1 MEMMLDFNING
12 EVLIP
17 FYNSSFLSSKDS
29 QASVKDILN
38 SSYSDFRNV
47 LFQGELIKLYILL
60 KPDNMEPSKIKP
72 FLESLF
78 FKIEL
83 ESTSINNS
91 DQNDKGKILESTLN
105 DLFTINSEK
114 IDEKNHEYDN
124 IIRKEYDEETQTEL
138 YEVYKQIIIPKNF
151 LGLEL
156 IMKIEIL
163 TKNED
168 MIDFKENSDTFLYY
182 KMGHFTN
189 EEKFKTVKTLFKEV
203 KIIKPFNISDTK
215 QTDLTMDMS
224 LLQIKIENIAG
235 ENNYEDISL
244 KNSKFLK
251 KEENKN
257 DNKKNTEK
265 KKSKVT
271 NFIINEIEI
280 LEYET
285 SVDEKETE
293 NIRFVKKYLMNKNSL
308 MQKSMNFKLMEK
320 NFPVQIQSGED
331 YMLSVRVNKNCFLT
345 DSDIK
350 SNMTETTLEDSNQPD
365 KENILK
371 TEDSIKQSNNSNSSL
386 KEKENN
392 VQQKNQ
398 QEQKTKKKVNF
409 NIGSIIIKK
418 KSVINKM
425 QERHGLTNN
434 HLNTESPMPLPDIYQ
449 KSLGNKQLE
458 RGISINEVNK
468 TETNTLFS
476 YRDIN
481 DENIKIY
488 YTTPVLLYISCDMF
502 YENLFLCLQLKW
514 YQELNRLLK
523 IEMKIPENVYL
534 HDYFEVIVKIRN
546 ISSRPMN
553 LLIEMKD
560 NETEMVSDKVNNFE
574 YMPGIISQIKF
585 QSLGMFNCNEDK
597 IFKLKFLATKFG
609 YTYLPNFSISDTIS
623 NLRFYIVQTNKIF
636 IENNK
641 NPKSSSYNQLN
652 HLISKSL

>member
-17 FYNSSFLSSKDS
+17 FYNSSFLSSKNS
-29 QASVKDILN
+29 PVSVKDIRN

-60 KPDNMEPSKIKP
+60 KPDNIEKEKIKS

-83 ESTSINNS
+83 ESTSISNTDS
-91 DQNDKGKILESTLN
+91 NDKEKILESTLN
-105 DLFTINSEK
+105 DLFTINTEK
-114 IDEKNHEYDN
+114 IDEKNYEYDN
-124 IIRKEYDEETQTEL
+124 IVRKEYDEETQTEL
-138 YEVYKQIIIPKNF
+138 YEIYKQIIIPKNF
-151 LGLEL
+151 LGLQL
-156 IMKIEIL
+156 IMKLEIL

-168 MIDFKENSDTFLYY
+168 MIEFEENSDTFLYY
-182 KMGHFTN
+182 KTGHFTN
-189 EEKFKTVKTLFKEV
+189 EEKFKTLKTLFKEV
-203 KIIKPFNISDTK
+203 KVIKPFNISDTK

-235 ENNYEDISL
+235 ENCYEDTSL

-251 KEENKN
+251 KVEGEENK
-257 DNKKNTEK
+257 DVNKK
-265 KKSKVT
+265 SMMT

-280 LEYET
+280 LEDET
-285 SVDEKETE
+285 SVDERETE
-293 NIRFVKKYLMNKNSL
+293 KINFVNKYLMNKNSL
-308 MQKSMNFKLMEK
+308 MQKSMNFKLMER
-320 NFPVQIQSGED
+320 NFPIQIQSGED

-350 SNMTETTLEDSNQPD
+350 NNINETISDNSAQPD
-365 KENILK
+365 KENTLNNA
-371 TEDSIKQSNNSNSSL
+371 DNIKSTNTSNPIL
-386 KEKENN
+386 KEKET
-392 VQQKNQ
+392 QKNQ
-398 QEQKTKKKVNF
+398 PEPKPKKKVNF
-409 NIGSIIIKK
+409 SFGSIVIKK

-425 QERHGLTNN
+425 QERHGLSNN
-434 HLNTESPMPLPDIYQ
+434 HLLTESPMPLPDIYQ
-449 KSLGNKQLE
+449 KSIGNKQLE
-458 RGISINEVNK
+458 KGISINEVNK

-481 DENIKIY
+481 EENIKIY

-523 IEMKIPENVYL
+523 IEMKIPENIYL
-534 HDYFEVIVKIRN
+534 YDYFEVIVKIRN
-546 ISSRPMN
+546 ISSKPMN

-560 NETEMVSDKVNNFE
+560 NETEMVSNKVNNFE

-609 YTYLPNFSISDTIS
+609 FTYLPNFSISDTVS

-636 IENNK
+636 IENA
-641 NPKSSSYNQLN
+641 KSQLPSHNQLN
-652 HLISKSL
+652 RFISKYL

>member
-17 FYNSSFLSSKDS
+17 FYNSSFLSSKNS
-29 QASVKDILN
+29 PVSVKDIRN

-60 KPDNMEPSKIKP
+60 KPDNIEKEKIKS

-83 ESTSINNS
+83 ESTSISNTDS
-91 DQNDKGKILESTLN
+91 NDKEKILESTLN
-105 DLFTINSEK
+105 DLFTINTEK
-114 IDEKNHEYDN
+114 IDEKNSEYDN
-124 IIRKEYDEETQTEL
+124 IVRKEYDEETQTEL
-138 YEVYKQIIIPKNF
+138 YEIYKQIIIPKNF
-151 LGLEL
+151 LGLQL
-156 IMKIEIL
+156 IMKLEIL

-168 MIDFKENSDTFLYY
+168 MIEFEENSDTFLYY
-182 KMGHFTN
+182 KTGHFTN
-189 EEKFKTVKTLFKEV
+189 EEKFKTLKTLFKEV
-203 KIIKPFNISDTK
+203 KVIKPFNISDTK

-235 ENNYEDISL
+235 ENCYEDTSL

-251 KEENKN
+251 KVEGEENK
-257 DNKKNTEK
+257 DENKK
-265 KKSKVT
+265 SMMT

-280 LEYET
+280 LEDET
-285 SVDEKETE
+285 SVDERETE
-293 NIRFVKKYLMNKNSL
+293 KINFVKKYLMNKNSL
-308 MQKSMNFKLMEK
+308 MQKSMNFKLMER
-320 NFPVQIQSGED
+320 NFPIQIQSGED

-350 SNMTETTLEDSNQPD
+350 NNINETISDNSAQPD
-365 KENILK
+365 KENTLNNADNVK
-371 TEDSIKQSNNSNSSL
+371 STNTSNPIL
-386 KEKENN
+386 KEKEKEKET
-392 VQQKNQ
+392 QKNQ
-398 QEQKTKKKVNF
+398 PEPKPKKKVNF
-409 NIGSIIIKK
+409 SFGSIVIKK

-425 QERHGLTNN
+425 QERHGLSNN
-434 HLNTESPMPLPDIYQ
+434 HLLTESPMPLPDIYQ
-449 KSLGNKQLE
+449 KSIGNKQLE
-458 RGISINEVNK
+458 KGISINEVNK

-481 DENIKIY
+481 EENIKIY

-523 IEMKIPENVYL
+523 IEMKIPENIYL
-534 HDYFEVIVKIRN
+534 YDYFEVIVKIRN
-546 ISSRPMN
+546 ISSKPMN

-560 NETEMVSDKVNNFE
+560 NETEMVSNKVNNFE

-609 YTYLPNFSISDTIS
+609 FTYLPNFSISDTVS

-636 IENNK
+636 IENA
-641 NPKSSSYNQLN
+641 KSQLPSHNQLN
-652 HLISKSL
+652 RFISKYL

>member
-308 MQKSMNFKLMEK
+308 MQKSMNFKLMER
-320 NFPVQIQSGED
+320 NFPIQIQSGED

-350 SNMTETTLEDSNQPD
+350 NNINETISDNSAQPD
-365 KENILK
+365 KENTLNNADNVK
-371 TEDSIKQSNNSNSSL
+371 STNTSNPIL
-386 KEKENN
+386 KEKEKET
-392 VQQKNQ
+392 QKNQ
-398 QEQKTKKKVNF
+398 PEPKPKKKVNF
-409 NIGSIIIKK
+409 SFGSIVIKK

-425 QERHGLTNN
+425 QERHGLSNN
-434 HLNTESPMPLPDIYQ
+434 HLLTESPMPLPDIYQ
-449 KSLGNKQLE
+449 KSIGNKQLE
-458 RGISINEVNK
+458 KGISINEVNK

-481 DENIKIY
+481 EENIKIY

-523 IEMKIPENVYL
+523 IEMKIPENIYL
-534 HDYFEVIVKIRN
+534 YDYFEVIVKIRN
-546 ISSRPMN
+546 ISSKPMN

-560 NETEMVSDKVNNFE
+560 NETEMVSNKVNNFE

-609 YTYLPNFSISDTIS
+609 FTYLPNFSISDTVS

-636 IENNK
+636 IENA
-641 NPKSSSYNQLN
+641 KSQLPSHNQLN
-652 HLISKSL
+652 RFISKYL

>member
-17 FYNSSFLSSKDS
+17 FYNSSFLSSKNS
-29 QASVKDILN
+29 PVSVKDIRN

-60 KPDNMEPSKIKP
+60 KPDNIEKEKIKS

-83 ESTSINNS
+83 ESTSISNTDS
-91 DQNDKGKILESTLN
+91 NDKEKILESTLN
-105 DLFTINSEK
+105 DLFTINTEK
-114 IDEKNHEYDN
+114 IDEKNYEYDN
-124 IIRKEYDEETQTEL
+124 IVRKEYDEETQTEL
-138 YEVYKQIIIPKNF
+138 YEIYKQIIIPKNF
-151 LGLEL
+151 LGLQL
-156 IMKIEIL
+156 IMKLEIL

-168 MIDFKENSDTFLYY
+168 MIEFEENSDTFLYY
-182 KMGHFTN
+182 KTGHFTN
-189 EEKFKTVKTLFKEV
+189 EEKFKTLKTLFKEV
-203 KIIKPFNISDTK
+203 KVIKPFNISDTK

-235 ENNYEDISL
+235 ENCYEDTSL

-251 KEENKN
+251 KVEGEENK
-257 DNKKNTEK
+257 DENKK
-265 KKSKVT
+265 SMMT

-280 LEYET
+280 LEDET
-285 SVDEKETE
+285 SVDERETE
-293 NIRFVKKYLMNKNSL
+293 KINFVNKYLMNKNSL
-308 MQKSMNFKLMEK
+308 MQKSMNFKLMER
-320 NFPVQIQSGED
+320 NFPIQIQSGED

-350 SNMTETTLEDSNQPD
+350 NNINETISDNSAQPD
-365 KENILK
+365 KENTLNNADNVK
-371 TEDSIKQSNNSNSSL
+371 STNTSNPIL
-386 KEKENN
+386 KEKEKET
-392 VQQKNQ
+392 QKNQ
-398 QEQKTKKKVNF
+398 PEPKPKKKVNF
-409 NIGSIIIKK
+409 SFGSIVIKK

-425 QERHGLTNN
+425 QERHGLSNN
-434 HLNTESPMPLPDIYQ
+434 HLLTESPMPLPDIYQ
-449 KSLGNKQLE
+449 KSIGNKQLE
-458 RGISINEVNK
+458 KGISINEVNK

-481 DENIKIY
+481 EENIKIY

-523 IEMKIPENVYL
+523 IEMKIPENIYL
-534 HDYFEVIVKIRN
+534 YDYFEVIVKIRN
-546 ISSRPMN
+546 ISSKPMN

-560 NETEMVSDKVNNFE
+560 NETEMVSNKVNNFE

-609 YTYLPNFSISDTIS
+609 FTYLPNFSISDTVS

-636 IENNK
+636 IENA
-641 NPKSSSYNQLN
+641 KSQLPSHNQLN
-652 HLISKSL
+652 RFISKYL

>member
-17 FYNSSFLSSKDS
+17 FYNSSFLSSKNS
-29 QASVKDILN
+29 PVSVKDIRN

-60 KPDNMEPSKIKP
+60 KPDNIEKEKIKS

-83 ESTSINNS
+83 ESTSISNTDS
-91 DQNDKGKILESTLN
+91 NDKEKILESTLN
-105 DLFTINSEK
+105 DLFTINTEK
-114 IDEKNHEYDN
+114 IDEKNYEYDN
-124 IIRKEYDEETQTEL
+124 IVRKEYDEETQTEL
-138 YEVYKQIIIPKNF
+138 YEIYKQIIIPKNF
-151 LGLEL
+151 LGLQL
-156 IMKIEIL
+156 IMKLEIL

-168 MIDFKENSDTFLYY
+168 MIEFEENSDTFLYY
-182 KMGHFTN
+182 KTGHFTN
-189 EEKFKTVKTLFKEV
+189 EEKFKTLKTLFKEV
-203 KIIKPFNISDTK
+203 KVIKPFNISDTK

-235 ENNYEDISL
+235 ENCYEDISL

-251 KEENKN
+251 KVEGEEN
-257 DNKKNTEK
+257 NKK
-265 KKSKVT
+265 SMMT

-280 LEYET
+280 LEDET
-285 SVDEKETE
+285 SVDERETE
-293 NIRFVKKYLMNKNSL
+293 KINFVNKYLMNKNSL
-308 MQKSMNFKLMEK
+308 MQKSMNFKLMER
-320 NFPVQIQSGED
+320 NFPIQIQSGED

-350 SNMTETTLEDSNQPD
+350 NNINETISDNSAQPD
-365 KENILK
+365 KENTLNNADNVK
-371 TEDSIKQSNNSNSSL
+371 STNTSNPIL
-386 KEKENN
+386 KEKEKET
-392 VQQKNQ
+392 QKNQ
-398 QEQKTKKKVNF
+398 PEPKPKKKVNF
-409 NIGSIIIKK
+409 SFGSIVIKK

-425 QERHGLTNN
+425 QERHGLSNN
-434 HLNTESPMPLPDIYQ
+434 HLLTESPMPLPDIYQ
-449 KSLGNKQLE
+449 KSIGNKQLE
-458 RGISINEVNK
+458 KGISINEVNK

-481 DENIKIY
+481 EENIKIY

-523 IEMKIPENVYL
+523 IEMKIPENIYL
-534 HDYFEVIVKIRN
+534 YDYFEVIVKIRN
-546 ISSRPMN
+546 ISSKPMN

-560 NETEMVSDKVNNFE
+560 NETEMVSNKVNNFE

-609 YTYLPNFSISDTIS
+609 FTYLPNFSISDTVS

-636 IENNK
+636 IENA
-641 NPKSSSYNQLN
+641 KSQLPSHNQLN
-652 HLISKSL
+652 RFISKYL

>member
-1 MEMMLDFNING
+1 
-12 EVLIP
+12 
-17 FYNSSFLSSKDS
+17 
-29 QASVKDILN
+29 
-38 SSYSDFRNV
+38 
-47 LFQGELIKLYILL
+47 
-60 KPDNMEPSKIKP
+60 MEPSKIKP

-371 TEDSIKQSNNSNSSL
+371 TEDSIKSTNNSNSSL

-523 IEMKIPENVYL
+523 IEMKIPENVHL

-574 YMPGIISQIKF
+574 YMPGTISQIKF

>member
-29 QASVKDILN
+29 PVSVKDILN

-60 KPDNMEPSKIKP
+60 KPDNMEPSKIKQ
-72 FLESLF
+72 FLESLY

-83 ESTSINNS
+83 ESTSMNNT
-91 DQNDKGKILESTLN
+91 DKNDKGKILESTLN

-114 IDEKNHEYDN
+114 IDERNYEYDN
-124 IIRKEYDEETQTEL
+124 IIRKEYDEESQTEL
-138 YEVYKQIIIPKNF
+138 YEIYKQIIIPKNF
-151 LGLEL
+151 LGLQL

-168 MIDFKENSDTFLYY
+168 LIDFKENSDTFLYY

-235 ENNYEDISL
+235 ENCYEDISL

-251 KEENKN
+251 KEENKED
-257 DNKKNTEK
+257 DNKKIEN

-293 NIRFVKKYLMNKNSL
+293 NIKFVKKYLMNKNSL

-350 SNMTETTLEDSNQPD
+350 SNMLETNLDDSNQLD
-365 KENILK
+365 KENILNSEN
-371 TEDSIKQSNNSNSSL
+371 TIKSVNNPNLSL
-386 KEKENN
+386 KENSSF
-392 VQQKNQ
+392 QQKNR
-398 QEQKTKKKVNF
+398 QEQKVKKNVNF
-409 NIGSIIIKK
+409 NVGSIVINK

-425 QERHGLTNN
+425 QERYGLTNN
-434 HLNTESPMPLPDIYQ
+434 HMNTESPMPLPDIYQ
-449 KSLGNKQLE
+449 KSIGNKQLE
-458 RGISINEVNK
+458 KGISINEVNK
-468 TETNTLFS
+468 TDTNTLFS

-523 IEMKIPENVYL
+523 IELKIPENVCLY
-534 HDYFEVIVKIRN
+534 DYFEVIVKIRN

-609 YTYLPNFSISDTIS
+609 FTYLPNFSITDTIS
-623 NLRFYIVQTNKIF
+623 NLRFYIVQTNKIY

-641 NPKSSSYNQLN
+641 NPTNSSYNQLN
-652 HLISKSL
+652 HLISKTL

>member
-1 MEMMLDFNING
+1 
-12 EVLIP
+12 
-17 FYNSSFLSSKDS
+17 
-29 QASVKDILN
+29 
-38 SSYSDFRNV
+38 
-47 LFQGELIKLYILL
+47 
-60 KPDNMEPSKIKP
+60 
-72 FLESLF
+72 
-78 FKIEL
+78 
-83 ESTSINNS
+83 
-91 DQNDKGKILESTLN
+91 
-105 DLFTINSEK
+105 
-114 IDEKNHEYDN
+114 
-124 IIRKEYDEETQTEL
+124 
-138 YEVYKQIIIPKNF
+138 
-151 LGLEL
+151 
-156 IMKIEIL
+156 
-163 TKNED
+163 

-574 YMPGIISQIKF
+574 YMPGTISQIKF

-652 HLISKSL
+652 HLISKTLE

>member
-17 FYNSSFLSSKDS
+17 FYNSSFLSSKNS
-29 QASVKDILN
+29 PVSVKDIRN

-60 KPDNMEPSKIKP
+60 KPDNIEKEKIKS

-83 ESTSINNS
+83 ESTSISNTDS
-91 DQNDKGKILESTLN
+91 NDKEKILESTLN
-105 DLFTINSEK
+105 DLFTINTEK
-114 IDEKNHEYDN
+114 IDEKNYEYDN
-124 IIRKEYDEETQTEL
+124 IVRKEYDEETQTEL
-138 YEVYKQIIIPKNF
+138 YEIYKQIIIPKNF
-151 LGLEL
+151 LGLQL
-156 IMKIEIL
+156 IMKLEIL

-168 MIDFKENSDTFLYY
+168 MIEFEENSDTFLYY
-182 KMGHFTN
+182 KTGHFTN
-189 EEKFKTVKTLFKEV
+189 EEKFKTLKTLFKEV
-203 KIIKPFNISDTK
+203 KVIKPFNISDTK

-235 ENNYEDISL
+235 ENCYEDTSL

-251 KEENKN
+251 KVEGEEN
-257 DNKKNTEK
+257 NKK
-265 KKSKVT
+265 SMMT

-280 LEYET
+280 LEDET
-285 SVDEKETE
+285 SVDERETE
-293 NIRFVKKYLMNKNSL
+293 KINFVKKYLMNKNSL
-308 MQKSMNFKLMEK
+308 MQKSMNFKLMER
-320 NFPVQIQSGED
+320 NFPIQIQSGED

-350 SNMTETTLEDSNQPD
+350 NNINETISDNSAQPD
-365 KENILK
+365 KENTLNNADNVK
-371 TEDSIKQSNNSNSSL
+371 STNTSNPIL
-386 KEKENN
+386 KEKEKET
-392 VQQKNQ
+392 QKNQ
-398 QEQKTKKKVNF
+398 PEPKPKKKVNF
-409 NIGSIIIKK
+409 SFGSIVIKK

-425 QERHGLTNN
+425 QERHGLSNN
-434 HLNTESPMPLPDIYQ
+434 HLLTESPMPLPDIYQ
-449 KSLGNKQLE
+449 KSIGNKQLE
-458 RGISINEVNK
+458 KGISINEVNK

-481 DENIKIY
+481 EENIKIY

-523 IEMKIPENVYL
+523 IEMKIPENIYL
-534 HDYFEVIVKIRN
+534 YDYFEVIVKIRN
-546 ISSRPMN
+546 ISSKPMN

-560 NETEMVSDKVNNFE
+560 NETEMVSNKVNNFE

-609 YTYLPNFSISDTIS
+609 FTYLPNFSISDTVS

-636 IENNK
+636 IENA
-641 NPKSSSYNQLN
+641 KSQLPSHNQLN
-652 HLISKSL
+652 RFISKYL

>member
-1 MEMMLDFNING
+1 
-12 EVLIP
+12 
-17 FYNSSFLSSKDS
+17 
-29 QASVKDILN
+29 
-38 SSYSDFRNV
+38 
-47 LFQGELIKLYILL
+47 
-60 KPDNMEPSKIKP
+60 
-72 FLESLF
+72 
-78 FKIEL
+78 
-83 ESTSINNS
+83 
-91 DQNDKGKILESTLN
+91 
-105 DLFTINSEK
+105 
-114 IDEKNHEYDN
+114 
-124 IIRKEYDEETQTEL
+124 
-138 YEVYKQIIIPKNF
+138 
-151 LGLEL
+151 
-156 IMKIEIL
+156 
-163 TKNED
+163 
-168 MIDFKENSDTFLYY
+168 
-182 KMGHFTN
+182 
-189 EEKFKTVKTLFKEV
+189 
-203 KIIKPFNISDTK
+203 
-215 QTDLTMDMS
+215 
-224 LLQIKIENIAG
+224 
-235 ENNYEDISL
+235 
-244 KNSKFLK
+244 
-251 KEENKN
+251 
-257 DNKKNTEK
+257 
-265 KKSKVT
+265 
-271 NFIINEIEI
+271 
-280 LEYET
+280 
-285 SVDEKETE
+285 
-293 NIRFVKKYLMNKNSL
+293 
-308 MQKSMNFKLMEK
+308 
-320 NFPVQIQSGED
+320 
-331 YMLSVRVNKNCFLT
+331 
-345 DSDIK
+345 
-350 SNMTETTLEDSNQPD
+350 
-365 KENILK
+365 
-371 TEDSIKQSNNSNSSL
+371 
-386 KEKENN
+386 
-392 VQQKNQ
+392 
-398 QEQKTKKKVNF
+398 
-409 NIGSIIIKK
+409 
-418 KSVINKM
+418 M

-652 HLISKSL
+652 HLISKTL

>member
-17 FYNSSFLSSKDS
+17 FYNSSFLSSKNS
-29 QASVKDILN
+29 PVSVKDIRN

-60 KPDNMEPSKIKP
+60 KPDNIEKEKIKS

-83 ESTSINNS
+83 ESTSISNTDS
-91 DQNDKGKILESTLN
+91 NDKEKILESTLN
-105 DLFTINSEK
+105 DLFTINTEK
-114 IDEKNHEYDN
+114 IDEKNSEYDN
-124 IIRKEYDEETQTEL
+124 IVRKEYDEETQTEL
-138 YEVYKQIIIPKNF
+138 YEIYKQIIIPKNF
-151 LGLEL
+151 LGLQL
-156 IMKIEIL
+156 IMKLEIL

-168 MIDFKENSDTFLYY
+168 MIEFEENSDTFLYY
-182 KMGHFTN
+182 KTGHFTN
-189 EEKFKTVKTLFKEV
+189 EEKFKTLKTLFKEV
-203 KIIKPFNISDTK
+203 KVIKPFNISDTK

-235 ENNYEDISL
+235 ENCYEDTSL

-251 KEENKN
+251 KVEGEENK
-257 DNKKNTEK
+257 DENKK
-265 KKSKVT
+265 SMMT

-280 LEYET
+280 LEDET
-285 SVDEKETE
+285 SVDERETE
-293 NIRFVKKYLMNKNSL
+293 KINFVNKYLMNKNSL
-308 MQKSMNFKLMEK
+308 MQKSMNFKLMER
-320 NFPVQIQSGED
+320 NFPIQIQSGED

-350 SNMTETTLEDSNQPD
+350 NNINETISDNSAQPD
-365 KENILK
+365 KENTLNNADNVK
-371 TEDSIKQSNNSNSSL
+371 STNTSNPIL
-386 KEKENN
+386 KEKEKET
-392 VQQKNQ
+392 QKNQ
-398 QEQKTKKKVNF
+398 PEPKPKKKVNF
-409 NIGSIIIKK
+409 SFGSIVIKK

-425 QERHGLTNN
+425 QERHGLSNN
-434 HLNTESPMPLPDIYQ
+434 HLLTESPMPLPDIYQ
-449 KSLGNKQLE
+449 KSIGNKQLE
-458 RGISINEVNK
+458 KGISINEVNK

-481 DENIKIY
+481 EENIKIY

-523 IEMKIPENVYL
+523 IEMKIPENIYL
-534 HDYFEVIVKIRN
+534 YDYFEVIVKIRN
-546 ISSRPMN
+546 ISSKPMN

-560 NETEMVSDKVNNFE
+560 NETEMVSNKVNNFE

-609 YTYLPNFSISDTIS
+609 FTYLPNFSISDTVS

-636 IENNK
+636 IENA
-641 NPKSSSYNQLN
+641 KSQLPSHNQLN
-652 HLISKSL
+652 RFISKYL

>member
-1 MEMMLDFNING
+1 MLDFNING

-17 FYNSSFLSSKDS
+17 FYNSSFLSSKNS
-29 QASVKDILN
+29 PVSVKDIRN

-60 KPDNMEPSKIKP
+60 KPDNIEKEKIKS

-83 ESTSINNS
+83 ESTSISNTDS
-91 DQNDKGKILESTLN
+91 NDKEKILESTLN
-105 DLFTINSEK
+105 DLFTINTEK
-114 IDEKNHEYDN
+114 IDEKNYEYDN
-124 IIRKEYDEETQTEL
+124 IVRKEYDEETQTEL
-138 YEVYKQIIIPKNF
+138 YEIYKQIIIPKNF
-151 LGLEL
+151 LGLQL
-156 IMKIEIL
+156 IMKLEIL

-168 MIDFKENSDTFLYY
+168 MIEFEENSDTFLYY
-182 KMGHFTN
+182 KTGHFTN
-189 EEKFKTVKTLFKEV
+189 EEKFKTLKTLFKEV
-203 KIIKPFNISDTK
+203 KVIKPFNISDTK

-235 ENNYEDISL
+235 ENCYEDTSL

-251 KEENKN
+251 KVEGEENK
-257 DNKKNTEK
+257 DVNKK
-265 KKSKVT
+265 SMMT

-280 LEYET
+280 LEDET
-285 SVDEKETE
+285 SVDERETE
-293 NIRFVKKYLMNKNSL
+293 KINFVNKYLMNKNSL
-308 MQKSMNFKLMEK
+308 MQKSMNFKLMER
-320 NFPVQIQSGED
+320 NFPIQIQSGED

-350 SNMTETTLEDSNQPD
+350 NNINETISDNSAQPD
-365 KENILK
+365 KENTLNNA
-371 TEDSIKQSNNSNSSL
+371 DNIKSTNTSNPIL
-386 KEKENN
+386 KEKET
-392 VQQKNQ
+392 QKNQ
-398 QEQKTKKKVNF
+398 PEPKPKKKVNF
-409 NIGSIIIKK
+409 SFGSIVIKK

-425 QERHGLTNN
+425 QERHGLSNN
-434 HLNTESPMPLPDIYQ
+434 HLLTESPMPLPDIYQ
-449 KSLGNKQLE
+449 KSIGNKQLE
-458 RGISINEVNK
+458 KGISINEVNK

-481 DENIKIY
+481 EENIKIY

-523 IEMKIPENVYL
+523 IEMKIPENIYL
-534 HDYFEVIVKIRN
+534 YDYFEVIVKIRN
-546 ISSRPMN
+546 ISSKPMN

-560 NETEMVSDKVNNFE
+560 NETEMVSNKVNNFE

-609 YTYLPNFSISDTIS
+609 FTYLPNFSISDTVS

-636 IENNK
+636 IENA
-641 NPKSSSYNQLN
+641 KSQLPSHNQLN
-652 HLISKSL
+652 RFISKYL

>member
-1 MEMMLDFNING
+1 
-12 EVLIP
+12 
-17 FYNSSFLSSKDS
+17 
-29 QASVKDILN
+29 
-38 SSYSDFRNV
+38 
-47 LFQGELIKLYILL
+47 
-60 KPDNMEPSKIKP
+60 MEPSKIKP

-244 KNSKFLK
+244 KNQKFLK

-371 TEDSIKQSNNSNSSL
+371 TEDSIKSTNNSNSSL

-574 YMPGIISQIKF
+574 YMPGTISQIKF

>member
-17 FYNSSFLSSKDS
+17 FYNSSFLSSKNS
-29 QASVKDILN
+29 PVSVKDIRN

-60 KPDNMEPSKIKP
+60 KPDNIEKEKIKS

-83 ESTSINNS
+83 ESTSISNTDS
-91 DQNDKGKILESTLN
+91 NDKEKILESTLN
-105 DLFTINSEK
+105 DLFTINTEK
-114 IDEKNHEYDN
+114 IDEKNSEYDN
-124 IIRKEYDEETQTEL
+124 IVRKEYDEETQTEL
-138 YEVYKQIIIPKNF
+138 YEIYKQIIIPKNF
-151 LGLEL
+151 LGLQL
-156 IMKIEIL
+156 IMKLEIL

-168 MIDFKENSDTFLYY
+168 MIEFEENSDTFLYY
-182 KMGHFTN
+182 KTGHFTN
-189 EEKFKTVKTLFKEV
+189 EEKFKTLKTLFKEV
-203 KIIKPFNISDTK
+203 KVIKPFNISDTK

-235 ENNYEDISL
+235 ENCYEDTSL

-251 KEENKN
+251 KVEGEENK
-257 DNKKNTEK
+257 DENKK
-265 KKSKVT
+265 SMMT

-280 LEYET
+280 LEDET
-285 SVDEKETE
+285 SVDERETE
-293 NIRFVKKYLMNKNSL
+293 KINFVKKYLMNKNSL
-308 MQKSMNFKLMEK
+308 MQKSMNFKLMER
-320 NFPVQIQSGED
+320 NFPIQIQSGED

-350 SNMTETTLEDSNQPD
+350 NNINETISDNSAQPD
-365 KENILK
+365 KENTLNNADNVK
-371 TEDSIKQSNNSNSSL
+371 STNTSNPIL
-386 KEKENN
+386 KEKEKET
-392 VQQKNQ
+392 QKNQ
-398 QEQKTKKKVNF
+398 PEPKPKKKVNF
-409 NIGSIIIKK
+409 SFGSIVIKK

-425 QERHGLTNN
+425 QERHGLSNN
-434 HLNTESPMPLPDIYQ
+434 HLLTESPMPLPDIYQ
-449 KSLGNKQLE
+449 KSIGNKQLE
-458 RGISINEVNK
+458 KGISINEVNK

-481 DENIKIY
+481 EENIKIY

-523 IEMKIPENVYL
+523 IEMKIPENIYL
-534 HDYFEVIVKIRN
+534 YDYFEVIVKIRN
-546 ISSRPMN
+546 ISSKPMN

-560 NETEMVSDKVNNFE
+560 SETEMVSNKVNNFE

-609 YTYLPNFSISDTIS
+609 FTYLPNFSISDTVS

-636 IENNK
+636 IENA
-641 NPKSSSYNQLN
+641 KSQLPSHNQLN
-652 HLISKSL
+652 RFISKYL

>member
-17 FYNSSFLSSKDS
+17 FYNSSFLSSKN
-29 QASVKDILN
+29 APVSVKDILN

-83 ESTSINNS
+83 ESTSINNN
-91 DQNDKGKILESTLN
+91 DQNDKGKIIESTLN

-114 IDEKNHEYDN
+114 IDEKNYEYDN
-124 IIRKEYDEETQTEL
+124 IVRKDYDEETQTEL
-138 YEVYKQIIIPKNF
+138 YEIYKQIIIPKNF
-151 LGLEL
+151 LGLQL

-168 MIDFKENSDTFLYY
+168 LIDFQENSDTYLYY

-189 EEKFKTVKTLFKEV
+189 EEKFKTLKTLFKEV

-235 ENNYEDISL
+235 ENCYEDISL
-244 KNSKFLK
+244 KNSKFIK
-251 KEENKN
+251 KEENKKDEN
-257 DNKKNTEK
+257 

-293 NIRFVKKYLMNKNSL
+293 KIRFVKKYLMKKNSL

-320 NFPVQIQSGED
+320 NFPIQIQSGED

-350 SNMTETTLEDSNQPD
+350 SNMGETTLDDLVQQD
-365 KENILK
+365 KENIIK
-371 TEDSIKQSNNSNSSL
+371 NEDSIKQLNSPNPSLKDREKENSSL
-386 KEKENN
+386 
-392 VQQKNQ
+392 QPKNQ
-398 QEQKTKKKVNF
+398 QEQKPVKKVNF
-409 NIGSIIIKK
+409 NVDPNVKTK

-425 QERHGLTNN
+425 KERLGFSSN

-458 RGISINEVNK
+458 KGISINEVNK

-481 DENIKIY
+481 EENIKIY
-488 YTTPVLLYISCDMF
+488 YNTPVLLYISCDMF

-523 IEMKIPENVYL
+523 IEMKIPENIYL
-534 HDYFEVIVKIRN
+534 YDYFEVIVKIRN

-597 IFKLKFLATKFG
+597 IFKLQFLATKFG
-609 YTYLPNFSISDTIS
+609 FTYLPNFSISDTVS
-623 NLRFYIVQTNKIF
+623 NLRFYIVQTNKIY

-641 NPKSSSYNQLN
+641 NPTNPAYNQLN
-652 HLISKSL
+652 HLISKTI

>member
-17 FYNSSFLSSKDS
+17 FYNSSFLSSKNS
-29 QASVKDILN
+29 PVSVKDIRN

-60 KPDNMEPSKIKP
+60 KPDNIEKEKIKS

-83 ESTSINNS
+83 ESTSISNTDS
-91 DQNDKGKILESTLN
+91 NDKEKILESTLN
-105 DLFTINSEK
+105 DLFTINTEK
-114 IDEKNHEYDN
+114 IDEKNSEYDN
-124 IIRKEYDEETQTEL
+124 IVRKEYDEETQTEL
-138 YEVYKQIIIPKNF
+138 YEIYKQIIIPKNF
-151 LGLEL
+151 LGLQL
-156 IMKIEIL
+156 IMKLEIL

-168 MIDFKENSDTFLYY
+168 MIEFEENSDTFLYY
-182 KMGHFTN
+182 KTGHFTN
-189 EEKFKTVKTLFKEV
+189 EEKFKTLKTLFKEV
-203 KIIKPFNISDTK
+203 KVIKPFNISDTK

-235 ENNYEDISL
+235 ENCYEDTSL

-251 KEENKN
+251 KVEGEEN
-257 DNKKNTEK
+257 NKK
-265 KKSKVT
+265 SMMT

-280 LEYET
+280 LEDET
-285 SVDEKETE
+285 SVDERETE
-293 NIRFVKKYLMNKNSL
+293 KINFVKKYLMNKNSL
-308 MQKSMNFKLMEK
+308 MQKSMNFKLMER
-320 NFPVQIQSGED
+320 NFPIQIQSGED

-350 SNMTETTLEDSNQPD
+350 NNINETISDNSAQPE
-365 KENILK
+365 KENTLNNADNVK
-371 TEDSIKQSNNSNSSL
+371 STNTSNPIL
-386 KEKENN
+386 KEKE
-392 VQQKNQ
+392 K
-398 QEQKTKKKVNF
+398 E
-409 NIGSIIIKK
+409 IIKK

-425 QERHGLTNN
+425 QERHGLSNN
-434 HLNTESPMPLPDIYQ
+434 HLLTESPMPLPDIYQ
-449 KSLGNKQLE
+449 KSIGNKQLE
-458 RGISINEVNK
+458 KGISINEVNK

-481 DENIKIY
+481 EENIKIY

-523 IEMKIPENVYL
+523 IEMKIPENIYL
-534 HDYFEVIVKIRN
+534 YDYFEVIVKIRN
-546 ISSRPMN
+546 ISSKPMN

-560 NETEMVSDKVNNFE
+560 NETEMVSNKVNNFE

-609 YTYLPNFSISDTIS
+609 FTYLPNFSISDTVS

-636 IENNK
+636 IENA
-641 NPKSSSYNQLN
+641 KSQLPSHNQLN
-652 HLISKSL
+652 RFISKYL